1 MEIAVPLIA
10 LGGMYVISNQKNED
24 CTKKEIRKMTQ
35 ENFVNMG
42 IRTNLAT
49 RDSESFGNN
58 LPNMNIPPQN
68 FPVLNINQSVD
79 TTQNYPNPNS
89 ATDKYFNQ
97 NLYQQKERKGLDVG
111 QTPQDF
117 FSLTGNY
124 LKSDQFKHE
133 NFRKRLFHSE
143 EGLCFRPNKKYVANK
158 LQLN

>member
-42 IRTNLAT
+42 IKTNLAT
-49 RDSESFGNN
+49 RDSERFGNY
-58 LPNMNIPPQN
+58 LPNTNTPQQN

-79 TTQNYPNPNS
+79 TIQNYPNPNS

-97 NLYQQKERKGLDVG
+97 NLSTKREKRCRCRKKS
-111 QTPQDF
+111 TRYF
-117 FSLTGNY
+117 FSY
-124 LKSDQFKHE
+124 W
-133 NFRKRLFHSE
+133 
-143 EGLCFRPNKKYVANK
+143 
-158 LQLN
+158 